1 MALEVDPQGL
11 SLQLIEEC
19 GLLAEELSRNEPR
32 PAEVCRL
39 LNNID
44 RCGEPETRNYN
55 HLRETKVLDC
65 IADGVATALGFH
77 PYAVPEPDEMS
88 DAIDGC
94 KEILYQTLHSC
105 GKYQE
110 VIEGEDDFSYHIQG
124 IFHDKTFDYNSDRN
138 PVEGDS
144 DQEEHATML
153 NHMEHEV
160 RYHNS
165 LRARHEYARMLRFLM
180 RTEGGSSLLEQ
191 FRTELAQ
198 SVESGDYPYQPLRTQ
213 DLDQFLIG

>member
-1 MALEVDPQGL
+1 
-11 SLQLIEEC
+11 
-19 GLLAEELSRNEPR
+19 
-32 PAEVCRL
+32 
-39 LNNID
+39 
-44 RCGEPETRNYN
+44 
-55 HLRETKVLDC
+55 
-65 IADGVATALGFH
+65 
-77 PYAVPEPDEMS
+77 MS
-88 DAIDGC
+88 VKS

-160 RYHNS
+160 RYHN
-165 LRARHEYARMLRFLM
+165 LFRACHEYARMLRFLM
-180 RTEGGSSLLEQ
+180 RTEEGRGLLEQ
-191 FRTELAQ
+191 FRSELTQ
-198 SVESGDYPYQPLRTQ
+198 SVENGDYPYQLLRTR